1 MYRWKWTNRKYL
13 FTYTNMYMQHTT
25 YSIELIE
32 GGFNN
37 GERGR
42 KENETNST
50 VNPWYKIVIKLASR
64 SVNKARPHPRIT
76 ENLRRYRKSRISFDF
91 LRSRKLFP
99 SDPPIS
105 TVETTTT
112 FLALISVTE
121 SREKALAWKRN
132 APPHLCFLFNNRKS
146 VEMNL
151 SRTKEEGRGTT
162 LLNQLETSKRI
173 LIRDIVILKT
183 RRE

>member
-99 SDPPIS
+99 SNIHRGNYYHFPRINICNG
-105 TVETTTT
+105 V
-112 FLALISVTE
+112 
-121 SREKALAWKRN
+121 SRESLGLKEKRTP
-132 APPHLCFLFNNRKS
+132 ASLFS
-146 VEMNL
+146 F
-151 SRTKEEGRGTT
+151 
-162 LLNQLETSKRI
+162 
-173 LIRDIVILKT
+173 
-183 RRE
+183 